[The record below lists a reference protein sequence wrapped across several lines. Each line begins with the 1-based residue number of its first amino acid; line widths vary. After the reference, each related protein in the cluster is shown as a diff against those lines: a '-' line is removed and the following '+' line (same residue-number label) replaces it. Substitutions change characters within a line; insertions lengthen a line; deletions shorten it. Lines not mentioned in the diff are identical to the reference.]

1 MTRILLQSTST
12 DPRCGKQGIVSR
24 PDAEDPGQRPVRVFV
39 VDDHAVVRRGL
50 RAYLETVDDM
60 EVVGEA
66 ADGQEALDGIAA
78 LAATGRPPDVALM
91 DLLMPGMDG
100 VTATAAINQ
109 RHPDIEVVA
118 MTSFAQADLV
128 HGALQAG
135 AAGYLLKDAE
145 ADEVAAAI
153 QAACRGEVHLDPAI
167 AKQLIQSLLASEP
180 RTVDSLTEREREV
193 LILVA
198 KGLSN
203 QQIADSLVISERT
216 ARTHV
221 SNILSK
227 LGVTS
232 RTQAALLAIREG
244 IAPAPRVS

>member
-1 MTRILLQSTST
+1 MH
-12 DPRCGKQGIVSR
+12 
-24 PDAEDPGQRPVRVFV
+24 QRPVRVFV
-39 VDDHAVVRRGL
+39 VDDHTVVRRGL
-50 RAYLETVDDM
+50 RAYLELVDDM

-66 ADGQEALDGIAA
+66 ADGQEALEDIAA
-78 LAATGRPPDVALM
+78 LVAAGRPPDVALM

-100 VTATAAINQ
+100 VAATAAITQ
-109 RHPDIEVVA
+109 RYPAMEVVA
-118 MTSFAQADLV
+118 MTSFTRADLV

-153 QAACRGEVHLDPAI
+153 RAACRGEVHLDPAI
-167 AKQLIQSLLASEP
+167 AKQLTRSLVAPKPQPLQA
-180 RTVDSLTEREREV
+180 LTDREREV

-198 KGLSN
+198 EGLSN

-227 LGVTS
+227 LGVAS
-232 RTQAALLAIREG
+232 RTQAALVAIRGG
-244 IAPAPRVS
+244 IAPAPPAS

>member
-1 MTRILLQSTST
+1 MQ
-12 DPRCGKQGIVSR
+12 
-24 PDAEDPGQRPVRVFV
+24 QRPVRVFV
-39 VDDHAVVRRGL
+39 VDDHTVVRRGL
-50 RAYLETVDDM
+50 RAYLEVVDDM

-66 ADGQEALDGIAA
+66 ADGQEALEQIAA
-78 LAATGRPPDVALM
+78 LVAAGRPPDVALM
-91 DLLMPGMDG
+91 DLVMPGMDG
-100 VTATAAINQ
+100 VTATAAITQ
-109 RHPDIEVVA
+109 RYPAMEVVA
-118 MTSFAQADLV
+118 MTSFTRADLV

-153 QAACRGEVHLDPAI
+153 RAACRGEVHLDPAI
-167 AKQLIQSLLASEP
+167 AKQLTRSLVASRP
-180 RTVDSLTEREREV
+180 QTVNALTDREREV

-198 KGLSN
+198 EGLSN

-227 LGVTS
+227 LGVAS
-232 RTQAALLAIREG
+232 RTQAALVAIREG
-244 IAPAPRVS
+244 LTPAPPAS